1 MTFYFEN
8 AKENFKEALD
18 KGNSVSDI
26 FMDLSKALDLL
37 NHDLLIARLE
47 AYG

>member
-1 MTFYFEN
+1 MTFYLEN

-26 FMDLSKALDLL
+26 FMDLSRIDLL